1 MRKIAVMLWLLVA
14 VAGAALT
21 HGGRSHRLLGTVQ
34 GLDEDHLTVTT
45 TEGKE
50 ASVTLTADTTYEKD
64 EKPADR
70 SALVEGARVSIQL
83 EEDDKTAVKIKI
95 GGGGEHQH

>member
-1 MRKIAVMLWLLVA
+1 MGKIAAMLLLFVA
-14 VAGAALT
+14 VAGAVFA
-21 HGGRSHRLLGTVQ
+21 HGGRSHRLMGTVASVH
-34 GLDEDHLTVTT
+34 DDHVTITT

-50 ASVTLTADTTYEKD
+50 ASVTLTAATEYEKD

-83 EEDDKTAVKIKI
+83 EEDDKTAVKVKI
-95 GGGGEHQH
+95 GGGAHGH